1 MRLGRLQGC
10 SGAGNWGA
18 TGCEPL
24 APGLNLI
31 FKWMNQVGAYLM
43 LELPSLI
50 HHAETG
56 LAAFFPAS
64 S

>member
-1 MRLGRLQGC
+1 
-10 SGAGNWGA
+10 
-18 TGCEPL
+18 
-24 APGLNLI
+24 
-31 FKWMNQVGAYLM
+31 MNQVGAYLM

-56 LAAFFPAS
+56 PRGLFPAS